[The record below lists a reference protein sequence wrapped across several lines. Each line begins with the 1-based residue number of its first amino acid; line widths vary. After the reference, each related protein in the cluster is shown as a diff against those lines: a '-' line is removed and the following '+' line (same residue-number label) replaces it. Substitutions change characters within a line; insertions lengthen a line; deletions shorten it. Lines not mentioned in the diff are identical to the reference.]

1 VPSKSKVKYRRQLR
15 LKVGGWDF
23 RRIAENRTCDL
34 LANAK
39 SKAIF
44 S

>member
-1 VPSKSKVKYRRQLR
+1 VKYRRQLR
-15 LKVGGWDF
+15 LNVGGLDF
-23 RRIAENRTCDL
+23 HRIAKSKTCDL
-34 LANAK
+34 PANAK